1 MGVFFPNWAPDAG
14 RAAKF
19 EDGEKPHR
27 IMSGWHSLQSVATL
41 HTVLQVAGLLVAAA
55 MIASGMTAYHFWSR
69 WEEITAIAERAR
81 AKYIP
86 RWRLGDT
93 ATALHNGFIEIAI
106 LGIAA
111 LLAIGYAA
119 SAYGS
124 RKVELAAAAQTARV
138 EQARGEADT
147 LRRAL
152 AANEARSTT
161 DISALRDELQQAE
174 ERHNAETAILRQA
187 FELAQPRSTEGNR
200 RTGGDETEARLAA
213 EIATLREAND
223 QAAARHAAEIAELQR
238 KLNQAETR
246 RVAVTESLR
255 WEVKQAERKATME
268 ISRLREQLAG
278 TERKLAAL
286 QARRR
291 LSIEEKYAL
300 IDALRPFAGQKVMIA
315 AIAGDDDGRVY
326 AQDFV
331 EVFDAAGWEHA
342 AVTYRHFE
350 RDPVGVEITLNEH
363 DGRAGRINSGVGAL
377 INIARKLSLTDGNT
391 IYMTAEVPAGQ
402 VQLKIGKKLPR

>member
-1 MGVFFPNWAPDAG
+1 MRGALQIRG
-14 RAAKF
+14 RR
-19 EDGEKPHR
+19 KPHC

-41 HTVLQVAGLLVAAA
+41 HVLLQILGLAVATA
-55 MIASGMTAYHFWSR
+55 MIASGATAYHFWSR
-69 WEEITAIAERAR
+69 WDDLVAIADRLR
-81 AKYIP
+81 AKFIP

-93 ATALHNGFIEIAI
+93 AMVLHNGFIEIAI

-119 SAYGS
+119 AAYGS
-124 RKVELAAAAQTARV
+124 RKVDLAAAAHAARV
-138 EQARGEADT
+138 EQVRGEADA
-147 LRRAL
+147 LRRAI
-152 AANEARSTT
+152 AEGEARSAT
-161 DISALRDELQQAE
+161 DISALRHELQQAA
-174 ERHNAETAILRQA
+174 ERHNAEIAILRHA
-187 FELAQPRSTEGNR
+187 LELAQPRSAEGNR
-200 RTGGDETEARLAA
+200 RNGSDDDEVRLAA
-213 EIATLREAND
+213 EIATLRNAND
-223 QAAARHAAEIAELQR
+223 QAAARHAVEIAELQR
-238 KLNQAETR
+238 KLNQAEMR

-255 WEVKQAERKATME
+255 WEVKQAERKAEAE
-268 ISRLREQLAG
+268 IARLQEQLTS

-291 LSIEEKYAL
+291 LSIEEKYAM

-315 AIAGDDDGRVY
+315 AIAGDEDGKGY

-350 RDPVGVEITLNEH
+350 RDPVGVEITLNER
-363 DGRAGRINSGVGAL
+363 DGRAGRINSGIGAL
-377 INIARKLSLTDGNT
+377 INIARKLSLVDGNT

>member
-1 MGVFFPNWAPDAG
+1 
-14 RAAKF
+14 
-19 EDGEKPHR
+19 
-27 IMSGWHSLQSVATL
+27 MSGWHSFQSVATL
-41 HTVLQVAGLLVAAA
+41 HTVLQSAGLLVAAA
-55 MIASGMTAYHFWSR
+55 MIASGATAYHFWSR
-69 WEEITAIAERAR
+69 WDELIAIADRAR
-81 AKYIP
+81 ERYIP

-93 ATALHNGFIEIAI
+93 ATVLHNGFIEIAI

-119 SAYGS
+119 AAYGS
-124 RKVELAAAAQTARV
+124 RKADLAAAAQTARV
-138 EQARGEADT
+138 EQARGAADA

-152 AANEARSTT
+152 GESEMRSAA
-161 DISALRDELQQAE
+161 DISALRDELQQTK
-174 ERHNAETAILRQA
+174 ERHNAEIAILRHA
-187 FELAQPRSTEGNR
+187 LELARPRNAEGNR
-200 RTGGDETEARLAA
+200 RNGSDDDEARLAA
-213 EIATLREAND
+213 EIVTLRNAND

-238 KLNQAETR
+238 RLNQAETR
-246 RVAVTESLR
+246 RIAVTESLR
-255 WEVKQAERKATME
+255 WEVKQAERKAEAE
-268 ISRLREQLAG
+268 IARLQEQLTS
-278 TERKLAAL
+278 TERKLAAI

-291 LSIEEKYAL
+291 LSVEEKYAM

-315 AIAGDDDGRVY
+315 AIAGDDDGRAY
-326 AQDFV
+326 AHDFV

-342 AVTYRHFE
+342 PVTYRHFE

-377 INIARKLSLTDGNT
+377 INITRKLSLVDGNT